1 MTTSTVT
8 TRPLLAS
15 LTDLRNA
22 LTLDAGV
29 TGLNAIAYLA
39 AGSVL
44 DSVLGVPSGAL
55 HAIGA
60 FLLVYTVAV
69 WAVRTPR
76 SISRRLTYGVVAA
89 NAVWAATSLIV
100 AIVGWHSP
108 TLAGTIW
115 IVAQAVVVAGFA
127 ELQLTALRRSR

>member
-8 TRPLLAS
+8 TRSLFTA

-22 LTLDAGV
+22 LGLDAIV
-29 TGLNAIAYLA
+29 TGANGFAYLA

-44 DSVLGVPSGAL
+44 DDVLGVPAGVL
-55 HAIGA
+55 RAIGV
-60 FLLVYTVAV
+60 FLLAYAVAV
-69 WAVRTPR
+69 WAIRTPR
-76 SISRRLTYGVVAA
+76 SISRTLTFGVVAA
-89 NAVWAATSLIV
+89 NAGWAIASILTAVI
-100 AIVGWHSP
+100 GWHSP

-127 ELQLTALRRSR
+127 ELQLTGLRRTR